1 MVKKRVANAKCLR
14 MDEVRLRQAP
24 SSLLTAVA
32 QATCYL
38 SEIYNKRTDHATYRV
53 TENI

>member
-1 MVKKRVANAKCLR
+1 VIKKSVANAKCLR
-14 MDEVRLRQAP
+14 MDEARQRQAP
-24 SSLLTAVA
+24 NTLLTAVA

-38 SEIYNKRTDHATYRV
+38 SEIYNKRTDHATYHV